1 MDFLLIRGEVCRE
14 LLIKDKF
21 AIDNTMI
28 TAKTSA
34 LFAAMAVLGTVAPAA
49 FAQEFDFSETF
60 VLADQENNA
69 RVDVSQEINQD
80 AISVASTGDYSYGDA
95 TSVISQDADI
105 GNCVQVSQS
114 NAAGRD
120 DVESEAENEISAEAE
135 AEAAADAFFGSEA
148 DADADADAEV
158 DCS

>member
-1 MDFLLIRGEVCRE
+1 MALHG
-14 LLIKDKF
+14 
-21 AIDNTMI
+21 TMI

-95 TSVISQDADI
+95 TSVVDQDADI

>member
-1 MDFLLIRGEVCRE
+1 
-14 LLIKDKF
+14 
-21 AIDNTMI
+21 MI

-49 FAQEFDFSETF
+49 FANDYSDTF
-60 VLADQENNA
+60 VYADQDNDA
-69 RVDVSQEINQD
+69 TIGDISQDIDQRAVSI
-80 AISVASTGDYSYGDA
+80 ASTGDYSTGDA
-95 TSVISQDADI
+95 TSVISQDADQGFCI
-105 GNCVQVSQS
+105 QISQS

-120 DVESEAENEISAEAE
+120 DVESEAENELSAEAD
-135 AEAAADAFFGSEA
+135 AEAAADAFFGSDA

>member
-1 MDFLLIRGEVCRE
+1 
-14 LLIKDKF
+14 
-21 AIDNTMI
+21 MI

-95 TSVISQDADI
+95 TSVVDQDADI

-120 DVESEAENEISAEAE
+120 DVESEAENEISAEA
-135 AEAAADAFFGSEA
+135 AADAFFGSEA

>member
-1 MDFLLIRGEVCRE
+1 
-14 LLIKDKF
+14 
-21 AIDNTMI
+21 MI

-49 FAQEFDFSETF
+49 FAQDFDFSDTT
-60 VLADQENNA
+60 VTADQENEFEI
-69 RVDVSQEINQD
+69 DDINQD
-80 AISVASTGDYSYGDA
+80 IDQDAVSIASTGDYSTGDA
-95 TSVISQDADI
+95 TSVISQDADQGFCI
-105 GNCVQVSQS
+105 QVSQS

-120 DVESEAENEISAEAE
+120 DVESEAENELS
-135 AEAAADAFFGSEA
+135 AAAAALADADADIFSDA

>member
-1 MDFLLIRGEVCRE
+1 
-14 LLIKDKF
+14 
-21 AIDNTMI
+21 MI

-49 FAQEFDFSETF
+49 FAQDFSVDASYTD
-60 VLADQENNA
+60 VDADQENEA
-69 RVDVSQEINQD
+69 EIGDISQDIDQHAVSI
-80 AISVASTGDYSYGDA
+80 ASTGDYSYGDA
-95 TSVISQDADI
+95 TSVVDQDADQGFCI
-105 GNCVQVSQS
+105 QIAQS

-120 DVESEAENEISAEAE
+120 DVESEAENELSA
-135 AEAAADAFFGSEA
+135 AAAAVADADAFFGSDA

>member
-1 MDFLLIRGEVCRE
+1 
-14 LLIKDKF
+14 
-21 AIDNTMI
+21 MI

-49 FAQEFDFSETF
+49 FAQDFSVDASDTF
-60 VLADQENNA
+60 VLADQDNDA

-80 AISVASTGDYSYGDA
+80 AVSIASTGDYSYGDA
-95 TSVISQDADI
+95 TSVVDQDADI

-135 AEAAADAFFGSEA
+135 AEAAADAFFGGDA

>member
-1 MDFLLIRGEVCRE
+1 
-14 LLIKDKF
+14 
-21 AIDNTMI
+21 MI

-49 FAQEFDFSETF
+49 FANDYSDYSDTF
-60 VLADQENNA
+60 VYADQDNDATIGDISQDIDQNA
-69 RVDVSQEINQD
+69 F
-80 AISVASTGDYSYGDA
+80 SVASTGDYSTGDA
-95 TSVISQDADI
+95 TSVISQDADQ
-105 GNCVQVSQS
+105 GNCIQVSQS

-135 AEAAADAFFGSEA
+135 AAADAAAAIFSDA